1 MKRNVFLFIVLFVFA
16 LAAPGCRAGGHAQ
29 QPLFGGGFQP
39 PSAQQTQQSL
49 GQFGRSFGNRLAN
62 GVMNRGV
69 NYLING
75 AISGF

>member
-1 MKRNVFLFIVLFVFA
+1 MKRNVFMFIGLLI
-16 LAAPGCRAGGHAQ
+16 LAMAATGCRAGGQVQ

-39 PSAQQTQQSL
+39 PTAQQTQQSL

-62 GVMNRGV
+62 GVANRGV

-75 AISGF
+75 AISAF

>member
-16 LAAPGCRAGGHAQ
+16 LAATGCRAGGHAQ